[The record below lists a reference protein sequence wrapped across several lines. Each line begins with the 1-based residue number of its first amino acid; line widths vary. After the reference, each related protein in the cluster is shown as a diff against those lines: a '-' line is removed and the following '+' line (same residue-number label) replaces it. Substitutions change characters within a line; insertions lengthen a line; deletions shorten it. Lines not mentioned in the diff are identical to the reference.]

1 MKAYLNKLQ
10 LKRLGFTKIGK
21 NNKISSSLKTFKF
34 KGKLGSNNRI
44 DDDVIIKGKVNLE
57 SNVHLARGC
66 TLSGWKKGIY
76 MSDFATLSN
85 YVQIYTVSDD
95 YKANT
100 LSSGTLNPSQ
110 RKKYSKIYEGPVNW

>member
-44 DDDVIIKGKVNLE
+44 DDDVIIKGKATRILLIYNFCE
-57 SNVHLARGC
+57 SLTIHPP
-66 TLSGWKKGIY
+66 
-76 MSDFATLSN
+76 
-85 YVQIYTVSDD
+85 TVCHD
-95 YKANT
+95 
-100 LSSGTLNPSQ
+100 LPSP
-110 RKKYSKIYEGPVNW
+110 K